1 MSRQIFLSSVILL
14 HAYIQFQPSA
24 RENTQ
29 NKGSTG
35 KRAKPQMTGWLFQRI
50 PTQGTGQPESVKKGA
65 MDAGIPFHCQS
76 QTRENYVSAG
86 FVSRQGRKNTSKYSR
101 REKNKITLSHLAQV
115 HDARLEEEFKN
126 CKRRHYYPERK
137 SCPMVVCAC
146 LLPFSTQQIFVRTL
160 LGYGEN
166 EKGTGHICA

>member
-35 KRAKPQMTGWLFQRI
+35 KIAKPQMTGWLFQRI

-76 QTRENYVSAG
+76 QTRENYVCWFCKQA
-86 FVSRQGRKNTSKYSR
+86 RKEKY
-101 REKNKITLSHLAQV
+101 KQI
-115 HDARLEEEFKN
+115 FK
-126 CKRRHYYPERK
+126 ERK
-137 SCPMVVCAC
+137 
-146 LLPFSTQQIFVRTL
+146 
-160 LGYGEN
+160 
-166 EKGTGHICA
+166 K